1 MIFGFTLETFT
12 QIHVFISLVGIASG
26 FVVVGGMLR
35 SHRDSSTT
43 SVFLHSTLL
52 TSITGLL
59 LPSAGITPAV
69 VLGYLSIALMF
80 VAFLAVNSFQ
90 FRGNWRWV
98 YVVSAMIALYF
109 NCFVATVQAFQKL
122 PSLQPLAPT
131 LSEAPFQIAQGA
143 LLVIMIGLGFLS
155 VRNFHPAPAAA

>member
-1 MIFGFTLETFT
+1 MIFVFTLETFT
-12 QIHVFISLVGIASG
+12 RIHVFISLVGIASG

-35 SHRDSSTT
+35 AQRNSSAT
-43 SVFLHSTLL
+43 SLFLHSTLL

-59 LPSAGITPAV
+59 LPSSGITPAV

-90 FRGNWRWV
+90 LRGAWRWA
-98 YVVSAMIALYF
+98 YIVSAIIALYF

-122 PSLQPLAPT
+122 PTLQPLAPT
-131 LSEAPFQIAQGA
+131 LSEPPFQIAQGV
-143 LLVIMIGLGFLS
+143 LLVVMTVLGFLS